1 MTAPGIINDLVE
13 RFARQREAY
22 LSPEYKE
29 AHLRQEFI
37 NPFFEALGWD
47 LENRRGFA
55 EPYKEVIHED
65 AVRIGGYSKAP
76 DYSFRVGGKR
86 VFFVGT
92 KKPAVNLK
100 ENPEP
105 AIQLRRYA
113 WTAKLPLS
121 VLTSF
126 EGFALY
132 DCRIRPTPK
141 DRAAT
146 GRIEYLSYQ
155 QYPDE
160 WDRIAG
166 IFSRDAVLK
175 GLFDQYAQKKVPRRG
190 TAEVDQVF
198 LKQIEKWRE
207 VLAKNL
213 APTSSLCFRRTF
225 SAKCTSSFSGRSSGS
240 PRGIRRRSST
250 SQRSRRRAAS
260 TTRPRGSWN
269 TSSSVPS
276 GGSSKARRPGT
287 PPSSVSWTR
296 HATQAPSSSRLTSTS
311 STGTAIGTSR
321 TASRSGDGQRL

>member
-1 MTAPGIINDLVE
+1 MAAPSIINELVE

-47 LENRRGFA
+47 VDNRRGFA

-76 DYSFRVGGKR
+76 DYSFRIGGKR
-86 VFFVGT
+86 VFFVET
-92 KKPAVNLK
+92 KKPPVNLK

-121 VLTSF
+121 ILTNF
-126 EGFALY
+126 EAFAVY
-132 DCRIRPTPK
+132 DCRIRPTSR
-141 DRAAT
+141 DRALT

-160 WDRIAG
+160 WGRIAG
-166 IFSRDAVLK
+166 VFSRDAVLK

-190 TAEVDQVF
+190 TRTAG
-198 LKQIEKWRE
+198 
-207 VLAKNL
+207 
-213 APTSSLCFRRTF
+213 SRRTNSF
-225 SAKCTSSFSGRSSGS
+225 TPSSTVRTYTRGCANCSKELTSGTTPASSTSGRSG
-240 PRGIRRRSST
+240 T
-250 SQRSRRRAAS
+250 
-260 TTRPRGSWN
+260 
-269 TSSSVPS
+269 VPS
-276 GGSSKARRPGT
+276 HLT
-287 PPSSVSWTR
+287 
-296 HATQAPSSSRLTSTS
+296 SSRL
-311 STGTAIGTSR
+311 R
-321 TASRSGDGQRL
+321 